1 MKREGLN
8 VELNRGKLWIYP
20 CSGYRRIIINN
31 PYPQNRKAD
40 RGGRETKTIINNKFD
55 WTEEMTRRACICT
68 NNENQYRNKITCKK
82 VKKTATITKETKD

>member
-40 RGGRETKTIINNKFD
+40 RGGRETKTIIKINSSITSL
-55 WTEEMTRRACICT
+55 TEQRKWQGEHAYTQTM
-68 NNENQYRNKITCKK
+68 ENSTIHYR
-82 VKKTATITKETKD
+82 

>member
-20 CSGYRRIIINN
+20 CLGYRRIIINN

-40 RGGRETKTIINNKFD
+40 RGGRETKFFNNKFD
-55 WTEEMTRRACICT
+55 
-68 NNENQYRNKITCKK
+68 
-82 VKKTATITKETKD
+82 

>member
-40 RGGRETKTIINNKFD
+40 RGERDTKTII
-55 WTEEMTRRACICT
+55 
-68 NNENQYRNKITCKK
+68 KINSS
-82 VKKTATITKETKD
+82 ITSLIEQRK

>member
-40 RGGRETKTIINNKFD
+40 QGGRETKTNIKINSSITSL
-55 WTEEMTRRACICT
+55 TEQRKWLGEHAYTQTMK
-68 NNENQYRNKITCKK
+68 NS
-82 VKKTATITKETKD
+82 TINCR

>member
-8 VELNRGKLWIYP
+8 IELNRGKLWIYP

-40 RGGRETKTIINNKFD
+40 WGGRETKTIIKINSSIKSL
-55 WTEEMTRRACICT
+55 TEQRKWLGEHAYTQMMKNSTIH
-68 NNENQYRNKITCKK
+68 YR
-82 VKKTATITKETKD
+82 

>member
-40 RGGRETKTIINNKFD
+40 RGGRETKTIIKINSSITSL
-55 WTEEMTRRACICT
+55 TEQRKRLGDHAYTQTMRNSTIH
-68 NNENQYRNKITCKK
+68 YR
-82 VKKTATITKETKD
+82 